1 MMIHSP
7 GRPPARPPAV
17 RMPRFTPEQRKRIGD
32 AIDALLKRI
41 REALR
46 PLAQLMRD
54 TAAAIAEAAKSVR
67 QYADTVNR
75 RRPDRPA
82 WASPYGPAPRLHRSR
97 A

>member
-1 MMIHSP
+1 MMTSPP
-7 GRPPARPPAV
+7 GRPPARPPVV
-17 RMPRFTPEQRKRIGD
+17 RMPKFTPEQRERIGA

-46 PLAQLMRD
+46 PLVQLVRQTGEAIAD
-54 TAAAIAEAAKSVR
+54 AAAAVR

-82 WASPYGPAPRLHRSR
+82 WASPYGPAPRPHRSR
-97 A
+97 